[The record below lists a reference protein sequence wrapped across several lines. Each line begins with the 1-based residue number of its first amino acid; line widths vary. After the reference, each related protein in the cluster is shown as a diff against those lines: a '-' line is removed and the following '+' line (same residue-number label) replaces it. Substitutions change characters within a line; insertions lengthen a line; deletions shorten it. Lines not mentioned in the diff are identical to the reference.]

1 MSGPAERVLPFIGE
15 HRSHSR
21 SSPST
26 SPTADRALRSALAQH
41 GLSPAAIDFIQRHM
55 LMEEKRALLR
65 FLNSPTQPGRR
76 APVYKSLRA
85 FAQLYG
91 RREDL
96 LFAPLDELL
105 LDGIIRLRRSPDDEI
120 LCALTDDVA
129 QLAVVREAL
138 AACDRSPELRRML
151 AAYTAG

>member
-1 MSGPAERVLPFIGE
+1 MSGPAERVIPFIGE
-15 HRSHSR
+15 HRFHNR
-21 SSPST
+21 SS
-26 SPTADRALRSALAQH
+26 SPTPLPADRALCSALAQH

-65 FLNSPTQPGRR
+65 FLNGPTQGGRR
-76 APVYKSLRA
+76 APVYQSLHA
-85 FAQLYG
+85 FARLYG

-105 LDGIIRLRRSPDDEI
+105 LDGIITLQRSPDDEL
-120 LCALTDDVA
+120 LCAMTNDTA
-129 QLAVVREAL
+129 QLAIVREAL
-138 AACDRSPELRRML
+138 AAYDRSPELRRML